1 MGAQCGEE
9 TPGDTGGNGGNWGLG
24 GHQPVIM
31 VTSSDV
37 SIWANVPHEPLKHN
51 DMCINAHE
59 LSDLLTSNLQLC
71 EARRKKRGETITIYH
86 P

>member
-1 MGAQCGEE
+1 MNFAAPELNFNSLWREQRGRGCERLSVGAQCGEE

-37 SIWANVPHEPLKHN
+37 SIWANVPHEP
-51 DMCINAHE
+51 IPV
-59 LSDLLTSNLQLC
+59 
-71 EARRKKRGETITIYH
+71 IY
-86 P
+86 